1 MRSSSGFYTD
11 MKLLDLV
18 VTVTIPYLLYRIAK
32 QKRPIPLVTLQEQID
47 DYTERAMTGML
58 H

>member
-1 MRSSSGFYTD
+1 

-18 VTVTIPYLLYRIAK
+18 VVVSIPYLLYRFAK
-32 QKRPIPLVTLQEQID
+32 QKRPMPLVTIQEQIE
-47 DYTERAMTGML
+47 DYTTRALTGML

>member
-1 MRSSSGFYTD
+1 

>member
-1 MRSSSGFYTD
+1 

-18 VTVTIPYLLYRIAK
+18 VVVSIPYLLYRFAK
-32 QKRPIPLVTLQEQID
+32 QKRPVPLVTIQEQID
-47 DYTERAMTGML
+47 DYAERVMTGML

>member
-1 MRSSSGFYTD
+1 

-18 VTVTIPYLLYRIAK
+18 VVISIPYLLYRFAK
-32 QKRPIPLVTLQEQID
+32 QKRPVPVVTLQEQID